1 MRLRPLLALAA
12 LLVCAPAAAAQDA
25 IPTEYTIT
33 HHPAATPDAP
43 SITTPYTFLK
53 ASPAVSCDQPRIPVP
68 VGVQVNP
75 RFYRWNDPV
84 LPARDCVFDKTLATT
99 PLFTDP
105 PPGGDY
111 VFRMTAAVRA
121 GSAVLPSPAISM
133 PSNSFAR
140 GTAPATVLNVRAGGS

>member
-1 MRLRPLLALAA
+1 MRFSPLLVLAA
-12 LLVCAPAAAAQDA
+12 LLLSAAPVCAQD

-53 ASPAVSCDQPRIPVP
+53 ASAAVSCDQPRIAAPT
-68 VGVQVNP
+68 GVQVNP

-84 LPARDCVFDKTLATT
+84 NTARDCVFDKTLATS
-99 PLFTDP
+99 PLFADP

-111 VFRMTAAVRA
+111 VAKMVATLRA
-121 GSAVLPSPAISM
+121 GSAVLSSTASA
-133 PSNSFAR
+133 PSNPFAR
-140 GTAPATVLNVRAGGS
+140 GTAPATVLNVRAGGQ